1 MPNLANH
8 NVKYQQLS
16 AKFICYGFC
25 LSPIVLVIMV
35 FLSRLSWSYALICM
49 VLVVIGG
56 CFYYNLF
63 YVNIKPMVHEVWGNG
78 THLLIK
84 KDDKELR
91 LDFDDINYVEYHLN
105 LRLNANYAIQIHLNK
120 DSIFGNP
127 ICFISWADTI
137 NYGREFHLFPTKT
150 PEMLAWIEKINKK
163 SGHTNDSS

>member
-63 YVNIKPMVHEVWGNG
+63 YANIKPMVHEVWDNG

-105 LRLNANYAIQIHLNK
+105 LRLNANYAIK
-120 DSIFGNP
+120 SI
-127 ICFISWADTI
+127 
-137 NYGREFHLFPTKT
+137 
-150 PEMLAWIEKINKK
+150 
-163 SGHTNDSS
+163 